1 MNLIHLTSKL
11 VRSGLCWLRVSCES
25 DSLNEAEMRVA
36 PERSEAET
44 YPSRH
49 VSTEQLDQDSN
60 PELLGRSE
68 R

>member
-1 MNLIHLTSKL
+1 
-11 VRSGLCWLRVSCES
+11 
-25 DSLNEAEMRVA
+25 MRVA
-36 PERSEAET
+36 PEGSEAET